1 MILTFSDL
9 DNLEIKI
16 QLEHILHNEDIKERF
31 REKLEERYR
40 EKVNEDSVF
49 TEEQLETFI
58 LRLLT
63 EDYSDLLC
71 VDHVRVRL
79 NKK

>member
-1 MILTFSDL
+1 MILTLSDL

-31 REKLEERYR
+31 RARVGDY
-40 EKVNEDSVF
+40 SVF
-49 TEEQLETFI
+49 TEEQLKTFI
-58 LRLLT
+58 LKLLT
-63 EDYSDLLC
+63 EDYSDLLY
-71 VDHVRVRL
+71 VDHVRVRV

>member
-1 MILTFSDL
+1 MILTLSDL

-16 QLEHILHNEDIKERF
+16 QLEHILDNEDIKERF
-31 REKLEERYR
+31 RAKIGDY
-40 EKVNEDSVF
+40 NVF
-49 TEEQLETFI
+49 TEEQLKTYI

-63 EDYSDLLC
+63 EDYSDLLY
-71 VDHVRVRL
+71 VDHVRVRV

>member
-1 MILTFSDL
+1 MILTLSDL

-16 QLEHILHNEDIKERF
+16 QLEHILNNDDIKERF
-31 REKLEERYR
+31 RA
-40 EKVNEDSVF
+40 KVGDYSVF
-49 TEEQLETFI
+49 TEEQLKTFI
-58 LRLLT
+58 LRLVT
-63 EDYSDLLC
+63 EDYSDLLY

>member
-31 REKLEERYR
+31 RDKLEERYR
-40 EKVNEDSVF
+40 EKVDDDSVF

>member
-1 MILTFSDL
+1 MILTLSDL

-16 QLEHILHNEDIKERF
+16 QLEHILNNDDIKERF
-31 REKLEERYR
+31 RA
-40 EKVNEDSVF
+40 KVDDYSVF
-49 TEEQLETFI
+49 TEEQLKTFI

-63 EDYSDLLC
+63 EDYSDLLY

>member
-1 MILTFSDL
+1 MILLTASDL

-16 QLEHILHNEDIKERF
+16 QLEHILNNEDIKERF
-31 REKLEERYR
+31 RA
-40 EKVNEDSVF
+40 KVGDYSAF
-49 TEEQLETFI
+49 TEEQLKTFI

-71 VDHVRVRL
+71 VDHVRVRV

>member
-1 MILTFSDL
+1 MILTLSDL

-16 QLEHILHNEDIKERF
+16 QLEHILDNEDIKERF
-31 REKLEERYR
+31 RA
-40 EKVNEDSVF
+40 KVGDYSVF
-49 TEEQLETFI
+49 TEEQLKTYI

-71 VDHVRVRL
+71 VDNVRVKV

>member
-1 MILTFSDL
+1 MILTLSDL

-16 QLEHILHNEDIKERF
+16 QLEHILNNEDIKERF
-31 REKLEERYR
+31 RAKIGDYNVFN
-40 EKVNEDSVF
+40 KPSVF
-49 TEEQLETFI
+49 TEEQLKTFI

>member
-1 MILTFSDL
+1 MILTLSDL

-16 QLEHILHNEDIKERF
+16 QLEHILDNEDIKERF
-31 REKLEERYR
+31 RA
-40 EKVNEDSVF
+40 KVGDYSAF
-49 TEEQLETFI
+49 TEEQLKTYI

-63 EDYSDLLC
+63 EDYADLLC
-71 VDHVRVRL
+71 VDHVRVRV

>member
-1 MILTFSDL
+1 MILTLSDL

-16 QLEHILHNEDIKERF
+16 QLEHILDNEDIKERF
-31 REKLEERYR
+31 RA
-40 EKVNEDSVF
+40 KVGDYSVF
-49 TEEQLETFI
+49 TEEQLKTFI

-63 EDYSDLLC
+63 EDYSDLLY
-71 VDHVRVRL
+71 VDHVRVKL

>member
-1 MILTFSDL
+1 MTLLTASDL

-16 QLEHILHNEDIKERF
+16 QLEHILNNEDIKERF
-31 REKLEERYR
+31 RSIVGDY
-40 EKVNEDSVF
+40 NVF
-49 TEEQLETFI
+49 TEEQLKTYI
-58 LRLLT
+58 LELLT

-71 VDHVRVRL
+71 VDHVRVRI

>member
-1 MILTFSDL
+1 MILTLSDL

-16 QLEHILHNEDIKERF
+16 QLEHILNNDDIKERF
-31 REKLEERYR
+31 RA
-40 EKVNEDSVF
+40 KVGDYSAF
-49 TEEQLETFI
+49 TEEQLKTYI

-71 VDHVRVRL
+71 VDHVRVRV

>member
-1 MILTFSDL
+1 MILTLSDL

-16 QLEHILHNEDIKERF
+16 QLEHILNNDDIKERF
-31 REKLEERYR
+31 RT
-40 EKVNEDSVF
+40 KVNDYSVF
-49 TEEQLETFI
+49 TEEQLKTFI

-63 EDYSDLLC
+63 EDYSDLLY

>member
-1 MILTFSDL
+1 MILTLSDL

-16 QLEHILHNEDIKERF
+16 QLEHILNNEDIKERF
-31 REKLEERYR
+31 RA
-40 EKVNEDSVF
+40 KVGDYSAF
-49 TEEQLETFI
+49 TEEQLKTFI

-63 EDYSDLLC
+63 EDYSDLLW
-71 VDHVRVRL
+71 VDHVRVRV

>member
-1 MILTFSDL
+1 MILTLSDL

-16 QLEHILHNEDIKERF
+16 QLEHILDNEDIKERF

-40 EKVNEDSVF
+40 EKVDEDSVF
-49 TEEQLETFI
+49 TEEQLKTFI

-63 EDYSDLLC
+63 EYYSDLLC

>member
-1 MILTFSDL
+1 MILTASDL

-16 QLEHILHNEDIKERF
+16 QLEHILNNEDIKERF
-31 REKLEERYR
+31 RSIVGDY
-40 EKVNEDSVF
+40 NVF
-49 TEEQLETFI
+49 TEEQLKTYI

-71 VDHVRVRL
+71 VDHVRVKI

>member
-1 MILTFSDL
+1 MILTLSDL

-16 QLEHILHNEDIKERF
+16 QLEHILNNEDIKERF
-31 REKLEERYR
+31 RS
-40 EKVNEDSVF
+40 KVGDYNVF
-49 TEEQLETFI
+49 TEEQLKTFI

-63 EDYSDLLC
+63 EDYSDLLY
-71 VDHVRVRL
+71 VDHVRVRV

>member
-1 MILTFSDL
+1 MILTLSDL
-9 DNLEIKI
+9 DNLKIKI
-16 QLEHILHNEDIKERF
+16 QLEHILDNEDIKERF
-31 REKLEERYR
+31 RAKIGDY
-40 EKVNEDSVF
+40 SVF
-49 TEEQLETFI
+49 TKEQLETFI

-71 VDHVRVRL
+71 VDHVRVRV

>member
-1 MILTFSDL
+1 MNLLTASDL

-16 QLEHILHNEDIKERF
+16 QLEHILDNEDIKERF
-31 REKLEERYR
+31 RA
-40 EKVNEDSVF
+40 KVGDYNVF
-49 TEEQLETFI
+49 TEEQLKTFI

-63 EDYSDLLC
+63 EDYSDLLY
-71 VDHVRVRL
+71 VDHVRVRV

>member
-1 MILTFSDL
+1 MILTLSDL

-16 QLEHILHNEDIKERF
+16 QLEHILDNEDIKERF
-31 REKLEERYR
+31 RTKVEERYR
-40 EKVNEDSVF
+40 EKVNDYSVF

>member
-1 MILTFSDL
+1 MILTLSDL

-16 QLEHILHNEDIKERF
+16 QLEHILNNDDIKERF
-31 REKLEERYR
+31 RA
-40 EKVNEDSVF
+40 KVGDYSVF
-49 TEEQLETFI
+49 TEEQLKTFI

-63 EDYSDLLC
+63 EDYSDLLY
-71 VDHVRVRL
+71 VEHVRVRL

>member
-1 MILTFSDL
+1 MILTLSDL

-16 QLEHILHNEDIKERF
+16 QLEHILNNNDIKERF
-31 REKLEERYR
+31 RA
-40 EKVNEDSVF
+40 KVGDYSVF
-49 TEEQLETFI
+49 TEEQLKTFI

-63 EDYSDLLC
+63 EDYSDLLY

>member
-1 MILTFSDL
+1 MILTLSDL

-16 QLEHILHNEDIKERF
+16 QLEHILNNEDIKERF
-31 REKLEERYR
+31 RA
-40 EKVNEDSVF
+40 KVGVYSAF
-49 TEEQLETFI
+49 TEEQLKTFI

-71 VDHVRVRL
+71 VDHVRVRV

>member
-1 MILTFSDL
+1 MILTLSDL

-16 QLEHILHNEDIKERF
+16 QLEHILDNDDIKERF
-31 REKLEERYR
+31 RA
-40 EKVNEDSVF
+40 KVGDYSAF
-49 TEEQLETFI
+49 TEEQLKTFI

-63 EDYSDLLC
+63 EDYSDLLY
-71 VDHVRVRL
+71 VDYVRVRV

>member
-1 MILTFSDL
+1 MILTLSDL

-16 QLEHILHNEDIKERF
+16 QLEHILDNEDIKERF
-31 REKLEERYR
+31 RA
-40 EKVNEDSVF
+40 KVGDYSAF
-49 TEEQLETFI
+49 TEEQLKTFI

-63 EDYSDLLC
+63 EDYSDLLY

>member
-1 MILTFSDL
+1 MILTLSDL

-16 QLEHILHNEDIKERF
+16 QLEHILDNEDIKERF
-31 REKLEERYR
+31 RAKIGDY
-40 EKVNEDSVF
+40 NVF
-49 TEEQLETFI
+49 TEEQLKTYI

-71 VDHVRVRL
+71 VDHVRVRV

>member
-1 MILTFSDL
+1 MILTLSDL

-16 QLEHILHNEDIKERF
+16 QLEHILDNDDIKERF
-31 REKLEERYR
+31 RA
-40 EKVNEDSVF
+40 KVGDYSVF
-49 TEEQLETFI
+49 TEEQLKTFI
-58 LRLLT
+58 LKLLT
-63 EDYSDLLC
+63 EDYSDLLY

>member
-1 MILTFSDL
+1 MILTLSDL
-9 DNLEIKI
+9 NNLEIKI
-16 QLEHILHNEDIKERF
+16 QLEHILNNEDIKERF
-31 REKLEERYR
+31 RAKIGDY
-40 EKVNEDSVF
+40 SVF
-49 TEEQLETFI
+49 TEEQLKTYI

-71 VDHVRVRL
+71 VDHVRVRV

>member
-1 MILTFSDL
+1 MILTLSDL

-16 QLEHILHNEDIKERF
+16 QLEHILDNEDIKERF
-31 REKLEERYR
+31 RA
-40 EKVNEDSVF
+40 KVGDYSAF
-49 TEEQLETFI
+49 TEEQLKTFI

-63 EDYSDLLC
+63 EDYSDLLY
-71 VDHVRVRL
+71 VDHVRVRV

>member
-1 MILTFSDL
+1 MILTLSDL

-16 QLEHILHNEDIKERF
+16 QLEHILDNEDIKERF
-31 REKLEERYR
+31 RA
-40 EKVNEDSVF
+40 KVGDYSVF
-49 TEEQLETFI
+49 TEEHLKTFI

-63 EDYSDLLC
+63 EDYSDLLY
-71 VDHVRVRL
+71 VDHVRVRV

>member
-1 MILTFSDL
+1 MILLTASDL

-16 QLEHILHNEDIKERF
+16 QLEHILDNKDIKERF
-31 REKLEERYR
+31 RS
-40 EKVNEDSVF
+40 KVGDYNVF
-49 TEEQLETFI
+49 TEEQLKTYI
-58 LRLLT
+58 LILLT

-71 VDHVRVRL
+71 VDHVRVRV

>member
-1 MILTFSDL
+1 MILTLSDL

-16 QLEHILHNEDIKERF
+16 QLEHILDNEDIKERF
-31 REKLEERYR
+31 RA
-40 EKVNEDSVF
+40 KVDDYSVF
-49 TEEQLETFI
+49 TEEQLKTFI

-63 EDYSDLLC
+63 EDYSDLLY